1 MLRIPPPLLQII
13 VSSSRQFFLFLPPKS
28 HAPEMKHK
36 TPQRYNSLGRRLVG
50 NDISTLILR
59 LLMVFIVMGLL
70 KVTFYMIDKP
80 LLGHISDAQE
90 GWKIAKG
97 GFLFDTMSIL
107 WANSLFILLSILP
120 FRFREKRWYQGILYA
135 IYLITN
141 SILIIL
147 LNGTDVVYF
156 AHTMK
161 RLTLED
167 THFYNNSN
175 NLPIIFDFL
184 TRNLPLAII
193 CIALIALLIY
203 GWHYIIYQPTKV
215 TNNRRYYLS
224 NSIAAVV
231 IAILCISGM
240 RGTLNP
246 IKPWVKMSDAA
257 AYSLEKTWLTLS
269 NPYCFLR
276 SLDKTVQYDQVSYF
290 SPQEIDQIFS
300 TEHKIDTSLCNLGQ
314 RNVVVFIL
322 ESFSKEHSKFLNP
335 ELYEH
340 DEDYTPFLDSLMQE
354 GYTFTNAYANGQKS
368 IESVPAIFASIPS
381 FKTSFATMPEL
392 FGDFEAMPE
401 ILTKQGYETAF
412 FCGSERNSMGF
423 EDMAHLF
430 GIQHCY
436 NRDDFKA
443 TYPMNENTV
452 EPFWGVY
459 DMPYFQF
466 MADVINKM
474 QEPFFA
480 SVFNLSSHHPYNVP
494 PDYSDDVPRGHTPEQ
509 RVVAYTDLSV
519 RRFFDRVKTEPWFCN
534 TLFVFVADHVSP
546 LCYNPQTYTMKGHS
560 SIIEFLYTPDGSLCG
575 IDSTTVQQ
583 LDIMPTVLGLVGN
596 KEPYFAFGRDIFNE
610 PEREPVAFNCIN
622 QIYQCI
628 TDSTT
633 FYFDTEKVVK
643 SIGSTPTKKETDFLK
658 AVLQRYSESLTNK
671 NHTIK

>member
-1 MLRIPPPLLQII
+1 MKNITR
-13 VSSSRQFFLFLPPKS
+13 
-28 HAPEMKHK
+28 HKHK
-36 TPQRYNSLGRRLVG
+36 SLGKRLAV

-59 LLMVFIVMGLL
+59 LLTIFIVMGLL

-90 GWKIAKG
+90 SRNIAKG

-107 WANSLFILLSILP
+107 WTNSLFILLSILP
-120 FRFREKRWYQGILYA
+120 FRFREKRWYQGILYT

-141 SILIIL
+141 SIIIIL

-184 TRNLPLAII
+184 THNLPLVII
-193 CIALIALLIY
+193 CIALIAFLVY
-203 GWHYIIYQPTKV
+203 AWHYINYQPTKV

-231 IAILCISGM
+231 IAFLCISGM
-240 RGTLNP
+240 RGTFNP
-246 IKPWVKMSDAA
+246 AKPWIKMSDAA
-257 AYSLEKTWLTLS
+257 AYSPEKTWLTLS

-276 SLDKTVQYDQVSYF
+276 SLDKTTQYDKTNYFRPNEIDRVF
-290 SPQEIDQIFS
+290 SP
-300 TEHKIDTSLCNLGQ
+300 EHKIDSSLCDLGQ
-314 RNVVVFIL
+314 RNVMVFIL
-322 ESFSKEHSKFLNP
+322 ESFSREHSKFLNP
-335 ELYEH
+335 KLYEYE
-340 DEDYTPFLDSLMQE
+340 EDYTPFLDSLMQE
-354 GYTFTNAYANGQKS
+354 GYTFTNAYANGQKA
-368 IESVPAIFASIPS
+368 IESVPAILASIPS
-381 FKTSFATMPEL
+381 FKTSFATMHEL

-401 ILTKQGYETAF
+401 ILAKQGYETAF
-412 FCGSERNSMGF
+412 FYGSERNSMRF
-423 EDMAHLF
+423 EDIAYQF

-436 NRDDFKA
+436 CRDDFEKV
-443 TYPMNENTV
+443 YPLNDSTNE
-452 EPFWGVY
+452 PCWGVY

-466 MADVINKM
+466 MADEIAKM

-480 SVFNLSSHHPYNVP
+480 SVFNLSSQHPYRVP
-494 PDYSDDVPRGHTPEQ
+494 PDYSNMVPRGHTPEQ
-509 RVVAYTDLSV
+509 RVVAYTDLSI
-519 RRFFDRVKTEPWFCN
+519 RRFFDRIKDEPWFCN

-546 LCYNPQTYTMKGHS
+546 LCYDPQNYTMKGHS
-560 SIIEFLYTPDGSLCG
+560 SIIEFLYTPDGNLCG
-575 IDSTTVQQ
+575 LDNTTVQQ
-583 LDIMPTVLGLVGN
+583 LDIMPTVLGLIGN

-610 PEREPVAFNCIN
+610 TTREPVAFNCIN
-622 QIYQCI
+622 QVYQCI

-643 SIGSTPTKKETDFLK
+643 SIGNTPTKEETDFLK
-658 AVLQRYSESLTNK
+658 AVIQRYGESLTNRSYTVK
-671 NHTIK
+671 RK